1 MPIHALVDSHPRAGW
16 QAALRS
22 AIRNADELF
31 DYLELD
37 SEQIAMLEP
46 AVSEFPLLVPR
57 GFAARMRKR
66 DAFDP
71 LLRQVLPVAR
81 EHDRVD
87 GFGHDPLGEAGVSRG
102 GLVRKYS
109 GRVLL
114 VTTAACPVHC
124 RYCFRRHFP
133 YASQTA
139 SRDGWDG
146 ALAEIEAATDVSEV
160 ILSGGDP
167 LSLSNDRLRE
177 LVTRIEMIDHVVTL
191 RVHSRF
197 PIVVPERVDDGLLE
211 LLAATRLSTV
221 VVVHCNH
228 AQEIDNAVA
237 DALERLRQAP
247 VTLLNQSVLLRGVN
261 DEAATLCALSRR
273 LFAVGVLP
281 YYLHALDPVA
291 GAAHFDVPPARAEAL
306 IEAVRSE
313 LPGYLVPRLV
323 REVPGRASKTPL
335 A

>member
-1 MPIHALVDSHPRAGW
+1 MPTHALIERRPRATW

-22 AIRNADELF
+22 AFRDAAELF
-31 DYLELD
+31 DYLEL
-37 SEQIAMLEP
+37 SAEQIAALEP
-46 AVSEFPLLVPR
+46 APSGFPLLVPR

-66 DAFDP
+66 DVDDP

-81 EHDRVD
+81 EHDRVE
-87 GFGHDPLGEAGVSRG
+87 GFGDDPLAEREASRS
-102 GLVRKYS
+102 GLVRKYA

-139 SRDGWDG
+139 SRDGWRS
-146 ALAEIEAATDVSEV
+146 ALAEIAASTDVTEI

-167 LSLSNDRLRE
+167 LSLSTGRLRE
-177 LVTRIEMIDHVVTL
+177 LVTGLEGIDHVATL
-191 RVHSRF
+191 RIHSRF
-197 PIVVPERVDDGLLE
+197 PIVLPERIDDELLE
-211 LLAATRLSTV
+211 LLARTRLSTV

-228 AQEIDNAVA
+228 AQEIDDAVTA
-237 DALERLRQAP
+237 ALGRLRRAGA
-247 VTLLNQSVLLRGVN
+247 TLLNQSVLLDGVN
-261 DEAATLCALSRR
+261 DDAATLCALSRR
-273 LFAVGVLP
+273 LFAAGVLP

-291 GAAHFDVPPARAEAL
+291 GAAHFDVPQTRAQGL
-306 IEAVRSE
+306 IEAVRSQ

-323 REVPGRASKTPL
+323 REIPGRASKSPL